1 MSKIRPKFQREI
13 LIEESGILHSVK
25 YDMGAA
31 VLDVTLTDGKRYRY
45 EGIYATQF
53 ANLLT
58 AKSAGKVYNDS
69 IKTQNDGVKKLPAK
83 PQPSTKKLD
92 KTGNKR

>member
-1 MSKIRPKFQREI
+1 MSKPRPKFHREV
-13 LIEESGILHSVK
+13 LIEESGILRSVQ
-25 YDMGAA
+25 YDPATA

-45 EGIYATQF
+45 EGIYSVQF

-69 IKTQNDGVKKLPAK
+69 IKANNDGFKKLPAK
-83 PQPSTKKLD
+83 RTRKLD
-92 KTGNKR
+92 KPAQNR